1 MCQNTGDEPEVENGE
16 YLTLGEGEHHDASKL
31 SQCDP
36 AGKYPM
42 MKSPFRELRIPRIP
56 EHGAAHV
63 GEHVGRPLDPISTD
77 VHAERPRHVA
87 AELNADSH
95 LRTHYYIE
103 DVSTDC
109 ATDRHDEVDKGDG
122 VQGDLPPVHQAA
134 EVEDDQDDH
143 QQVDARGDQV
153 EAHQDKGDDE
163 NGGEGDS

>member
-1 MCQNTGDEPEVENGE
+1 MEQLVFLCQNTRDEPEVENGE

-87 AELNADSH
+87 AELNTDPH
-95 LRTHYYIE
+95 RHHQVDQRDRIQG
-103 DVSTDC
+103 DVPGVHEASK
-109 ATDRHDEVDKGDG
+109 VDKN
-122 VQGDLPPVHQAA
+122 
-134 EVEDDQDDH
+134 EDNAQEYYRCRS
-143 QQVDARGDQV
+143 VI
-153 EAHQDKGDDE
+153 KCLK
-163 NGGEGDS
+163 